1 MPPSPQGGGAGGE
14 GGVWLSLFVG
24 FGEGFLFLPWLFVGL
39 GWVFRFCLGGE
50 CQEKCVNG
58 IVNIDSIQDK

>member
-1 MPPSPQGGGAGGE
+1 M
-14 GGVWLSLFVG
+14 G